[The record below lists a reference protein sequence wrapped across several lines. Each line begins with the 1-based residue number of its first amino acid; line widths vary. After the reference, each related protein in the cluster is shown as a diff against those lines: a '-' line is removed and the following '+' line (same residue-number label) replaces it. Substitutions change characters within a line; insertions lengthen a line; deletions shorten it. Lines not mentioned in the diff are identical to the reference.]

1 MKVVM
6 YNPYIKYIIKKLI
19 SLRSIP
25 MLPTSITLNL
35 TMNISIII

>member
-6 YNPYIKYIIKKLI
+6 YNPYIKNIIKKLI

-25 MLPTSITLNL
+25 MLSTSITLNII
-35 TMNISIII
+35 MDISIII